1 MACLGSGH
9 KLEVAAVPALAV
21 AAVQVAAV
29 PALAVASVQV
39 AAGQMAAAFAAVD
52 SQPDLSAT
60 TKSILV
66 SHAEHAI
73 INTVGLFR
81 WTTLFCYITL
91 QKNYV
96 SR

>member
-1 MACLGSGH
+1 VAGLGSVL

-21 AAVQVAAV
+21 AAVH
-29 PALAVASVQV
+29 V
-39 AAGQMAAAFAAVD
+39 AAGQMAAKVAAVGT
-52 SQPDLSAT
+52 QPDFSAT
-60 TKSILV
+60 TKSISV

-73 INTVGLFR
+73 NNTVGPFW

-91 QKNYV
+91 KKNYV